1 MKDQIKL
8 KQFLLS
14 RKFLKPFL
22 GVVIGSGLGF
32 LYYHLIGCSSG
43 HCAITGSLYG
53 SMIFGGLFGLFF
65 TTSPCLNG
73 KC

>member
-1 MKDQIKL
+1 MNDKMKL
-8 KQFLLS
+8 KHFILS

-22 GVVIGSGLGF
+22 GIVIGSGLGF
-32 LYYHLIGCSSG
+32 LYYYFIGGTSG
-43 HCAITGSLYG
+43 QSAITSNPYA